1 MKRAATGLA
10 SGRMASPE
18 LAQRAVEQALAGL
31 QGQAASAVL
40 LFLSPDFASN
50 PQPSLLAAS
59 KAAACTQLAGC
70 TATGI
75 LTEQEWI
82 QDAPA
87 AAALA
92 LTAPLNIGAAQQA
105 RQEAI
110 LCLAAPNA
118 INTNWLHANGQR
130 FGGVAGDATGQGA
143 YKIWANGRVQ
153 SAGLTQLQISGG
165 ITRLLISQ
173 GLQALSAPV
182 RINEMRGLELLS
194 LGGLPALEH
203 LALAQAEQPNAVDEQ
218 ALRLAVSLAVEAKD
232 SQSDQGYY
240 PLTLLRKNWRSGS
253 ISLTQTLEAGQQVFW
268 AARTPEFTAS
278 SLRQQL
284 QGYVDRHGQPD
295 CVMMFSCAG
304 RGPQFYGG
312 EDRDWQAIR
321 AALPQTPLLGM
332 YGNGQFA
339 PLAEGNHLL
348 DGTVVLAL
356 CHGADH
362 V

>member
-1 MKRAATGLA
+1 MKLAATGLA
-10 SGRMASPE
+10 SGRTASPD
-18 LAQRAVEQALAGL
+18 LARQAVEQALAGL
-31 QGQAASAVL
+31 QGKPASAVL
-40 LFLSPDFASN
+40 LFLSSDFASS
-50 PQPSLLAAS
+50 PQAALLAAC

-70 TATGI
+70 SATGI
-75 LTEQEWI
+75 LTEQEWV

-92 LTAPLNIGAAQQA
+92 LTAPLSIGTAQTSSQKP
-105 RQEAI
+105 I

-118 INTNWLHANGQR
+118 INTNWLHDDGER

-153 SAGLTQLQISGG
+153 TIGRAQLYIAGGT
-165 ITRLLISQ
+165 TRLLISQ
-173 GLQALSAPV
+173 GLHALSAPV
-182 RINEMRGLELLS
+182 SIDEVRGLELQS
-194 LGGLPALEH
+194 IGGMPALEH
-203 LALAQAEQPNAVDEQ
+203 LALTQAAQINAVDEQ
-218 ALRLAVSLAVEAKD
+218 ALRLAVCLAAKTKE
-232 SQSDQGYY
+232 SGDQDYY
-240 PLTLLRKNWRSGS
+240 PLTLLQQNWRSGS
-253 ISLTQTLEAGQQVFW
+253 ISVTQALEAGQRVFW
-268 AARTPEFTAS
+268 AARNPESAAGA
-278 SLRQQL
+278 LHQQL
-284 QGYVDRHGQPD
+284 QHYADSHGQPSYIL
-295 CVMMFSCAG
+295 MFSCAG

-321 AALPQTPLLGM
+321 AAFPQTPLLGM

-339 PLAEGNHLL
+339 PLPDGNHLL

>member
-1 MKRAATGLA
+1 MKVAATGLA
-10 SGRMASPE
+10 TGRIASPD
-18 LAQRAVEQALAGL
+18 LARQAVEQALAGL
-31 QGQAASAVL
+31 QGKSASSVL
-40 LFLSPDFASN
+40 LFLSPDFANN
-50 PQPSLLAAS
+50 PQPSLLAAC

-75 LTEQEWI
+75 LTEKEWI

-92 LTAPLNIGAAQQA
+92 LTAPLNIGAPQLA
-105 RQEAI
+105 RHEPI

-118 INTNWLHANGQR
+118 INTNWLHDNRQR

-153 SAGLTQLQISGG
+153 ISGLTQLQITGG
-165 ITRLLISQ
+165 TTRLLIAQ
-173 GLQALSAPV
+173 GLQAVSTPV
-182 RINEMRGLELLS
+182 CIDQMQALEMQS
-194 LGGLPALEH
+194 LGGMPALEH
-203 LALAQAEQPNAVDEQ
+203 LALILAEQPSAVDEQ
-218 ALRLAVSLAVEAKD
+218 ALRLAVCLAAEMPETAG
-232 SQSDQGYY
+232 DQAYY
-240 PLTLLRKNWRSGS
+240 PLTLLQQNWRSGS
-253 ISLTQTLEAGQQVFW
+253 ISLTQALEPGQQVFW
-268 AARTPEFTAS
+268 AVRNPEAAAT
-278 SLRQQL
+278 SLHQQL
-284 QGYVDRHGQPD
+284 QRYVDSYGQPD
-295 CVMMFSCAG
+295 CVLMFSCAG

-321 AALPQTPLLGM
+321 AAFPQTPLLGM

-339 PLAEGNHLL
+339 PLSDGNHLL
-348 DGTVVLAL
+348 DGTVVLAF